1 MPAILA
7 LSTADGQPLT
17 SVPMPITWPEVTLA
31 QYLAVLADG
40 PTALASSLTG
50 LSADALASLS
60 PADQTLLASR
70 LAFVLDPEPLLE
82 LLPTPGLL
90 EIGQSAFGLLQQYQA
105 YAAAHPTAL
114 PLAQGAYLYALYR
127 APTASRMP
135 EAELAAAHA
144 AVLAQPVTEVYADCT
159 HFLASYERATMGTS
173 WPGLA
178 QTGLYHLVRPTAPA
192 VGLLKKLRRRVTGT
206 SDAQA

>member
-1 MPAILA
+1 MPEVLT
-7 LSTADGQPLT
+7 LSTADGQLLT
-17 SVPMPITWPEVTLA
+17 SVSMPTSWADVLLA
-31 QYLAVLADG
+31 QYLNVLAAG
-40 PTALASSLTG
+40 TASLVTSLTD
-50 LSADALASLS
+50 LSSDLLARLS

-82 LLPTPGLL
+82 LLPMPGLL

-127 APTASRMP
+127 APTASRFP

-144 AVLAQPVTEVYADCT
+144 AVLAQPVTEVYADCA
-159 HFLASYERATMGTS
+159 HFLTSYERA
-173 WPGLA
+173 
-178 QTGLYHLVRPTAPA
+178 
-192 VGLLKKLRRRVTGT
+192 VTGT
-206 SDAQA
+206 SRSGPAQAGLHRLVRPVAPASGPLQKLRSRATAA